1 MKIRLLVSLVITL
14 LAVAQTAAAD
24 GLRNDYSTDEIINML
39 KAEGYGAVTEVE
51 SDDDSRYIEIKVDGL
66 TYSMQV
72 FDDGDLLLYF
82 GMTGFDLTHRD
93 INEWN
98 RQQRLSRAYLDHEN
112 DPVLES
118 DLLADAGYN
127 AEHLARFVR
136 IFLDSADVYREF
148 LVNMDGGDVADGS
161 ATESI

>member
-1 MKIRLLVSLVITL
+1 MKHHIVAFLLIAFVLI
-14 LAVAQTAAAD
+14 APAANAD
-24 GLRNDYSTDEIINML
+24 ELRNDYSNDEIIEML
-39 KAEGYGAVTEVE
+39 KAEGYGAVTEVDSEDE
-51 SDDDSRYIEIKVDGL
+51 SRFIEIKVDGL
-66 TYSMQV
+66 TYTLQV

-82 GMTGFDLTHRD
+82 GMTGFDLKPRD

-127 AEHLARFVR
+127 AQHLARFVR
-136 IFLDSADVYREF
+136 IFIDSANVYREF
-148 LVNMDGGDVADGS
+148 LVNMDSSDVAR
-161 ATESI
+161 